1 MKARHTRLKTTNKT
15 TAEQKLQASKTKV
28 GMKTCTILMD
38 SII

>member
-15 TAEQKLQASKTKV
+15 TAEQKPQERKTKV
-28 GMKTCTILMD
+28 GMKTCTKLMD